1 MAELPHLRIEGTEES
16 ARYTNVALGPVNAVF
31 RLPARNQPVH
41 ARRIRSELEA
51 AETACQARRAADVG
65 AHPDL
70 VHWVPDGL
78 VLTFRSD
85 PGHELK
91 LERLEDRRKG
101 ISLLSLTEVDGCQ
114 VGKVFVPEGE
124 LRKFLAAVD
133 HYASSVVLTFTTASG
148 NVAALR
154 VLEDSDREVKFRGPV
169 HVRHGRAKLRFI
181 MPESER
187 AAFEARVGTLGTL
200 VEASRPNTEFV
211 ESVASVRLALVEDFW
226 QDRLPFPTA
235 ETPLWWEVWL
245 RGNRADAVEVHS
257 RFVEIARIVGIS
269 RVSDRHVA
277 FPERI
282 VVHAHAS
289 AQQLA
294 ASIDLL
300 AMLAELRQAKV
311 LASHFIDQSPA
322 DQAARV
328 QDAVARLV
336 LPRAD
341 APTVCILDMGV
352 NLGHPLIAPVLAPA
366 DAHAVDQAW
375 GVSDSDPHQHG
386 TGMAGIATY
395 GCLTAV
401 LGRPGAITLRHKL
414 ESVKILPP
422 PPAVN
427 APPDYGRIMQDGVA
441 RAMIQAPRRNRAI
454 CMAVTADDRDHG
466 LPTLWSGAVDDMTA
480 GVLDD
485 APKLM
490 FIPAGNV
497 RDEFY
502 LPAYAYH
509 TWNTTRAGIEDPAQA
524 WNALTIGAVTDKV
537 TIRDPTFDG
546 WQPIAEPGDLC
557 PTSRTSLPWPEDNYK
572 GWPIKPDLVMEGGNY
587 AFLGTDRS
595 SVDDLCLLTTILHP
609 SGRLVES
616 TRDTSPA
623 TAAAARF
630 AAIVWSQYPRLRPET
645 VRALLVHSAT
655 WTPRMRERF
664 SGDQKSVIQQCL
676 RCYGYGVPDL
686 QRALNSAENIV
697 NLIYEGELQPFA
709 KEDGKV
715 KTYEMHIHTV
725 PWPTAVLE
733 ALGETPVTMRV
744 TLSYFIE
751 PSPGNVGWGVNHRY
765 ASHGLRF
772 DVIRLPGETLTEFKR
787 RISKAEWPDP
797 TQRPQNVPENRNW
810 VVGEHGRTHGSLHCD
825 WWQGRAVELSRSNK
839 LAVYPVSGWW
849 KDRPH
854 LARYDRK
861 ARYSMI
867 VSIEAPHVNVDLYSS
882 VTTYNTVQTELMV

>member
-1 MAELPHLRIEGTEES
+1 M
-16 ARYTNVALGPVNAVF
+16 
-31 RLPARNQPVH
+31 
-41 ARRIRSELEA
+41 
-51 AETACQARRAADVG
+51 
-65 AHPDL
+65 
-70 VHWVPDGL
+70 
-78 VLTFRSD
+78 LTFKSD

-101 ISLLSLTEVDGCQ
+101 ISLLSLDTVDGCH
-114 VGKVFVPEGE
+114 VANVFVPEGE
-124 LRKFLAAVD
+124 LRKFLTSVD
-133 HYASSVVLTFTTASG
+133 SYASSIVLTFTTDVGTAD
-148 NVAALR
+148 ALKA
-154 VLEDSDREVKFRGPV
+154 LEVPDRGVKFHGPV
-169 HVRHGRAKLRFI
+169 REKDGLAKLRFI

-187 AAFEARVGTLGTL
+187 AGFEARAGTLGTL
-200 VEASRPNTEFV
+200 VDSSRPNTEFV
-211 ESVASVRLALVEDFW
+211 ESVASVRLALIEDFW
-226 QDRLPFPTA
+226 QDHLPFPAA
-235 ETPLWWEVWL
+235 ETSIWWEVWL
-245 RGNRADAVEVHS
+245 RGNRADAAEVHS
-257 RFVEIARIVGIS
+257 RFVEIARIVGITQ
-269 RVSDRHVA
+269 VSDRHVA

-311 LASHFIDQSPA
+311 LASHFIDQQLA
-322 DQAARV
+322 DQTALV
-328 QDAVARLV
+328 QDAVSRLV
-336 LPRAD
+336 LPRPD
-341 APTVCILDMGV
+341 APAVCILDMGV
-352 NLGHPLIAPVLAPA
+352 NLGHPLITPVLAQA

-375 GVSDSDPHQHG
+375 GGSDSDPHQHG
-386 TGMAGIATY
+386 TGMAGIAAY
-395 GCLTAV
+395 GCLTDV
-401 LGRPGAITLRHKL
+401 LGKPDAITLHHRL

-441 RAMIQAPRRNRAI
+441 RAVIQAPRRNRVI
-454 CMAVTADDRDHG
+454 CMAVTADDRDQG
-466 LPTLWSGAVDDMTA
+466 LPTLWSGAVDDLTA

-485 APKLM
+485 VPKLM
-490 FIPAGNV
+490 FISAGNV
-497 RDEFY
+497 RDELY
-502 LPAYAYH
+502 QPAYGYH

-537 TIRDPTFDG
+537 TIRNPTFDG

-557 PTSRTSLPWPEDNYK
+557 PTSRTSLPWPKDNHK

-595 SVDDLCLLTTILHP
+595 SVDDLSLLTTILHP

-630 AAIVWSQYPRLRPET
+630 AAIVWSHYPRLRPET
-645 VRALLVHSAT
+645 IRALLVHSAT
-655 WTPRMRERF
+655 WTPKMRKRF
-664 SGDQKSVIQQCL
+664 SGDQKNVIQQCL

-686 QRALNSAENIV
+686 QRALNSAENVV
-697 NLIYEGELQPFA
+697 NLIYEGELQPFVR
-709 KEDGKV
+709 ETNVV

-744 TLSYFIE
+744 TLSYFME
-751 PSPGNVGWGVNHRY
+751 PSPGSVGWGVNHRY

-772 DVIRLPGETLTEFKR
+772 DVIRLPGETLTEFKH

-797 TQRPQNVPENRNW
+797 NRRPTNVPETRNW
-810 VVGEHGRTHGSLHCD
+810 VVGGNGRTHGSLHCD
-825 WWQGRAVELSRSNK
+825 WWLGQAVELARCNK

-861 ARYSMI
+861 ARYSLV
-867 VSIEAPHVNVDLYSS
+867 VSIEAPRVNVDLYTPI
-882 VTTYNTVQTELMV
+882 TTYNTVQTELMI